1 MKNKNFQK
9 IFFLLDARVV
19 LTPNAGCGAKRVNFT
34 LSACKV
40 DVISL

>member
-1 MKNKNFQK
+1 MKSKK
-9 IFFLLDARVV
+9 IFKKFFLLDARVV
-19 LTPNAGCGAKRVNFT
+19 LTPNAGCGAKKVNFT